1 VAGQDHDNLLD
12 LLGQSRNYLM
22 QQKELFGEDAL
33 GGAKPPPP
41 AAGGSA
47 VPKGPGAPARG
58 KSAAT
63 TPPPAARTAPVA
75 VPPAAVSSAPGSGA
89 LPGGSTGPFPYPDE
103 PWVKTENLAE
113 LNAMICDCLK
123 CALGPT
129 RTKFVF
135 GVGDPNADVMFIGEG
150 PGADE
155 DAKGEPFVGRAG
167 QLLNKIIEATGM
179 KREQV
184 YICNIVKC
192 RPPNNR
198 PPLPGEEEM
207 CTPYL
212 MKQIE
217 LVKPKFIICL
227 GRTAAQWLLRTADGL
242 SAMRGRMHDFGGAKL
257 IVTYHP
263 AALLR
268 NPEWKKPTWE
278 DMKMFMTAYEATRG
292 I

>member
-1 VAGQDHDNLLD
+1 MSTPDNKELLD
-12 LLGQSRNYLM
+12 LLDGSRRFLAR
-22 QQKELFGEDAL
+22 QQDLYGDVGTT
-33 GGAKPPPP
+33 GGTIPMKKDVAQKSAAPVLAKAPDTAQPRAVAKPPDP
-41 AAGGSA
+41 
-47 VPKGPGAPARG
+47 VNRG
-58 KSAAT
+58 DAAT
-63 TPPPAARTAPVA
+63 PQIATP
-75 VPPAAVSSAPGSGA
+75 S
-89 LPGGSTGPFPYPDE
+89 PFAYPDE
-103 PWVKTENLAE
+103 PWVKTSSIPE
-113 LNAMICDCLK
+113 LNAAICDCLK
-123 CALGPT
+123 CALGST

-155 DAKGEPFVGRAG
+155 DAQGEPFVGRAG
-167 QLLNKIIEATGM
+167 QLLNKIIEAMGM

-198 PPLPGEEEM
+198 PPLPAEEAE

-227 GRTAAQWLLRTADGL
+227 GRTAAQWILQTTDGL
-242 SAMRGRMHDFGGAKL
+242 SAMRGKMHDFQGAKL

-292 I
+292 L

>member
-1 VAGQDHDNLLD
+1 VADQDHDELISLLN
-12 LLGQSRNYLM
+12 QSRQFLM
-22 QQKELFGEDAL
+22 QQKDLFGDVTFDR
-33 GGAKPPPP
+33 PP
-41 AAGGSA
+41 A
-47 VPKGPGAPARG
+47 GAA
-58 KSAAT
+58 
-63 TPPPAARTAPVA
+63 AAR
-75 VPPAAVSSAPGSGA
+75 
-89 LPGGSTGPFPYPDE
+89 PGGDTDGFRYPDE
-103 PWVKTENLAE
+103 PWTESKSLAE
-113 LNAMICDCLK
+113 LGSAICNCLK
-123 CALGPT
+123 CGLGAT

-135 GVGDPNADVMFIGEG
+135 GVGNPDAEVMFIGEG

-179 KREQV
+179 KRGDV

-198 PPLPGEEEM
+198 APLPAEEET

-217 LVKPKFIICL
+217 LVKPKFIVCL
-227 GRTAAQWLLRTADGL
+227 GRTAAQWILRTTDGL
-242 SAMRGRMHDFGGAKL
+242 GAMRGRMHDFHGAKL

-268 NPEWKKPTWE
+268 NPEWKRPTWE
-278 DMKMFMTAYEATRG
+278 DMQMLMKALGESRG
-292 I
+292 

>member
-1 VAGQDHDNLLD
+1 
-12 LLGQSRNYLM
+12 M
-22 QQKELFGEDAL
+22 QQQDLFGNVVMT
-33 GGAKPPPP
+33 GGKTPAK
-41 AAGGSA
+41 
-47 VPKGPGAPARG
+47 KEGA
-58 KSAAT
+58 SL
-63 TPPPAARTAPVA
+63 
-75 VPPAAVSSAPGSGA
+75 S
-89 LPGGSTGPFPYPDE
+89 PFAYPDE
-103 PWVKTENLAE
+103 PWVKTGNLTE
-113 LNAMICDCLK
+113 LNAAICNCLK
-123 CALGPT
+123 CPLGPG

-155 DAKGEPFVGRAG
+155 DAQGEPFVGRAG
-167 QLLNKIIEATGM
+167 QLLNKIIEAMGM
-179 KREQV
+179 KRTQV

-192 RPPNNR
+192 RPPDNR
-198 PPLPGEEEM
+198 APLPAEEEV

-227 GRTAAQWLLRTADGL
+227 GRTAAQWILQTADGL
-242 SAMRGRMHDFGGAKL
+242 SAMRGRIHDFHGIGL

-292 I
+292 K